1 MADGHDGWMQFF
13 GLDMNKLA
21 AAKQQVD
28 SSLAQKEQ
36 QLQASLQSAQDRGLS
51 ALGVSPETAQQIR
64 EAQQGIAD
72 FDKGREK
79 GRAEGSAALVK
90 ALPPFQLADAAG
102 RIASADDKEEEAL
115 KIAGEICIYT
125 NQNHVVESL

>member
-21 AAKQQVD
+21 AAKQKVD

-36 QLQASLQSAQDRGLS
+36 ELQGSLQSAQDRGLS
-51 ALGVSPETAQQIR
+51 ALGVSPETAQKIKQA
-64 EAQQGIAD
+64 EQGIAD
-72 FDKGREK
+72 FEKGRDQ

-90 ALPPFQLADAAG
+90 SLPPFQLAA
-102 RIASADDKEEEAL
+102 
-115 KIAGEICIYT
+115 
-125 NQNHVVESL
+125 